1 MTSIFEVDC
10 PLASV
15 FESPDSPSIAALP
28 SVPSRIQS
36 APTCSFSVS
45 GSITLSAANSFVRTL
60 PSPEVIVDSS
70 IFFPSLTRSEA
81 SVSFSFF
88 FSVSFSVSFSVAFS
102 VSVCGACVSGADVS
116 VCGAC
121 VSGAD
126 VSVCGAC
133 VSGADVSVCGACV
146 SGADVSVCGA
156 CVSGAGVSACVCIC
170 VSACV
175 CASSASVVTPHCCN
189 SIAAVRTEA
198 ASFLNL
204 LFILFSPFCFWF
216 FPFCLYMYDNAI
228 KTVQQSAKDKE
239 DTCRRA
245 DARQRYLTQDFTL

>member
-1 MTSIFEVDC
+1 MTSTFEVDC

-15 FESPDSPSIAALP
+15 FESPDSPSTTALP
-28 SVPSRIQS
+28 SAPSRIQS

-45 GSITLSAANSFVRTL
+45 GSVTLSAANSFVRTL

-88 FSVSFSVSFSVAFS
+88 FSVSFSVAFS
-102 VSVCGACVSGADVS
+102 VS

-175 CASSASVVTPHCCN
+175 CASSASVVMPHCCN

-204 LFILFSPFCFWF
+204 LFILFSPFCFRF
-216 FPFCLYMYDNAI
+216 FPFCFFMY
-228 KTVQQSAKDKE
+228 SG
-239 DTCRRA
+239 
-245 DARQRYLTQDFTL
+245 

>member
-1 MTSIFEVDC
+1 MTSTFEVDC

-15 FESPDSPSIAALP
+15 FESPDSPSTAALP

-45 GSITLSAANSFVRTL
+45 GSITLSAANSFVRTP
-60 PSPEVIVDSS
+60 PSLEVTVDSS

-88 FSVSFSVSFSVAFS
+88 FSVSFSVAFS

-204 LFILFSPFCFWF
+204 LFILFSPFCFRF
-216 FPFCLYMYDNAI
+216 FPFCFFMY
-228 KTVQQSAKDKE
+228 SG
-239 DTCRRA
+239 
-245 DARQRYLTQDFTL
+245 

>member
-1 MTSIFEVDC
+1 MTSTFEVDC

-15 FESPDSPSIAALP
+15 FESPDSPSTAALP

-88 FSVSFSVSFSVAFS
+88 FSVSFSVAFS
-102 VSVCGACVSGADVS
+102 VS

-204 LFILFSPFCFWF
+204 FFILFSPFCFRF
-216 FPFCLYMYDNAI
+216 FPFCFFMY
-228 KTVQQSAKDKE
+228 SG
-239 DTCRRA
+239 
-245 DARQRYLTQDFTL
+245 

>member
-1 MTSIFEVDC
+1 MTSTFEVDC

-15 FESPDSPSIAALP
+15 FESPDSPSTAALP

-60 PSPEVIVDSS
+60 PSLEVTVDSS

-88 FSVSFSVSFSVAFS
+88 FSVAFSVAFS
-102 VSVCGACVSGADVS
+102 VSVCEACVSGADVS

-121 VSGAD
+121 VSGVD

-175 CASSASVVTPHCCN
+175 CASSASVVMPHCCN
-189 SIAAVRTEA
+189 SIATVRTEA

-204 LFILFSPFCFWF
+204 LFILFSPFCFRF
-216 FPFCLYMYDNAI
+216 FPFCFFMY
-228 KTVQQSAKDKE
+228 SG
-239 DTCRRA
+239 
-245 DARQRYLTQDFTL
+245 